1 METSER
7 LERLGE
13 NPFAKLHRLLIDIPP
28 NPDLPILN
36 LSIGEPQHAPP
47 PILAE
52 TIAAHADLWNR
63 YPPIEGTPVFRATV
77 ADWLTRRYELPAT
90 LIDPM
95 RHVLALCGTKEGL
108 YLAAQMAVPDR
119 KAGKVPAVLLPN
131 PFYQVYIGAGAMAG
145 AELIPMPARADSGFL
160 PDFDALAPAMLERT
174 AFAFFCTP
182 TNPQG
187 TIASVDLLKRA
198 ILLAREYDFVL
209 AVDECYSEIYDQ
221 DPPPGALQAAA
232 ELGGDLDNLLVFH
245 SLSKRSNAAGL
256 RAGFVAGD
264 ERLISRLRMLRA
276 YGAAQMSLPI
286 QQAAIALWQ
295 DEAHVV
301 ANRAAYRA
309 KIDIAERVLGGRYG
323 FYRPQ
328 GGFFLWLNV
337 GDGVAATQHLWREAS
352 LRALPGTYLSMPDAN
367 GDNPGSAYLRLALV
381 HGDQIVSDALGRL
394 SKVL

>member
-1 METSER
+1 M
-7 LERLGE
+7 
-13 NPFAKLHRLLIDIPP
+13 P
-28 NPDLPILN
+28 NP
-36 LSIGEPQHAPP
+36 
-47 PILAE
+47 
-52 TIAAHADLWNR
+52 
-63 YPPIEGTPVFRATV
+63 Y
-77 ADWLTRRYELPAT
+77 
-90 LIDPM
+90 
-95 RHVLALCGTKEGL
+95 
-108 YLAAQMAVPDR
+108 
-119 KAGKVPAVLLPN
+119 
-131 PFYQVYIGAGAMAG
+131 YQVYWGASAMSG
-145 AELIPMPARADSGFL
+145 AEIVPLAATPETGFL
-160 PDFDALAPAMLERT
+160 PDIAALPPAVLERT
-174 AFAFFCTP
+174 SFAFLCTP
-182 TNPQG
+182 ANPQG
-187 TIASVDLLKRA
+187 AIASLDYLKHA
-198 ILLAREYDFVL
+198 LGLARRHDFVL